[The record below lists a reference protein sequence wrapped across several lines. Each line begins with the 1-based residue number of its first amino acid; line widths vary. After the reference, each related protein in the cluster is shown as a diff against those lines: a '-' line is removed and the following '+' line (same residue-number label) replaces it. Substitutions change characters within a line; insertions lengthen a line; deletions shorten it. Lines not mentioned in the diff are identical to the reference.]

1 MKPNIN
7 LMAMTGVAALA
18 LAATTAFSADQNQSS
33 WLDNTISPV
42 ANPIF
47 FEDAKLNSEIHP
59 VYMWHILPRT
69 FDYAGGTVP
78 LGGQVQVMAVQA
90 RYAVNDRLAIIAT
103 KDGYVQF
110 QPDHTLGHA
119 YGWADLAAGLKYA
132 VVKDDDKQLLVTPGF
147 TVTIPTGNRSVLQ
160 GHGAGMEDVF
170 VSAEKGLGKFHVL
183 GNVGFRIPNNF
194 ADDTAQAH
202 YSLQLDYYAGQYFIP
217 FFALNGFTVM
227 SKGSGNIIGVPLQTE
242 MYDLINAGSTAAG
255 GRTMLTAGGGF
266 RSRLLKNLDVGF
278 AYEAG
283 IVNPVGI
290 FDGRITA
297 DVVWRF

>member
-1 MKPNIN
+1 MKTQLN
-7 LMAMTGVAALA
+7 LMAGAAALA
-18 LAATTAFSADQNQSS
+18 LATTAAFAADQKPES

-47 FEDAKLNSEIHP
+47 FEDAKINSEIHP
-59 VYMWHILPRT
+59 VYMWHSLPRT

-110 QPDHTLGHA
+110 QPDHTLAHA
-119 YGWADLAAGLKYA
+119 YGWADIAAGLKYA
-132 VVKDDDKQLLVTPGF
+132 VIKNEDQQIIVTPGF
-147 TVTIPTGNRSVLQ
+147 TATIPTGNRSVLQ
-160 GHGAGMEDVF
+160 GHGAGVEDVF
-170 VSAEKGLGKFHVL
+170 VSAEKGLGKLHIL
-183 GNVGFRIPNNF
+183 GNVGVRIPNNF

-202 YSLQLDYYAGQYFIP
+202 YSLQLDYYAQQYFIP
-217 FFALNGFTVM
+217 FFALNGFTVL

-255 GRTMLTAGGGF
+255 GRTQLTAGGGI
-266 RSRLLKNLDVGF
+266 RSRLMKNIDVGF

-283 IVNPVGI
+283 IVDPVGI
-290 FDGRITA
+290 FDSRITV
-297 DVVWRF
+297 DMVWRF